1 MARERGPPDFDIDDA
16 RDSGHFDQLPDYA
29 IERRRGSKVQT
40 SWLTTVGL
48 VASLIIQVGALAW
61 YGGRLEQRVT
71 SAETAN
77 ERQDRDN
84 QRLADA
90 IREIAAE
97 NNRQAQTIAGTNV
110 AYLDIVRR
118 LQSIETKLDAR
129 R

>member
-1 MARERGPPDFDIDDA
+1 MARERGPNDFVEDARNHGDFD
-16 RDSGHFDQLPDYA
+16 RLPDYA
-29 IERRRGSKVQT
+29 IERRRGKPQA

-84 QRLADA
+84 QRLADS

-97 NNRQAQTIAGTNV
+97 NNRQAQTIAGTN
-110 AYLDIVRR
+110 ASYLDIVRR
-118 LQSIETKLDAR
+118 LQSIEEKLDHR